1 MVTGAAFSGA
11 EKLAFHIKA
20 PAEQTHISYQGIAL
34 AMPKVLRN
42 HAPL

>member
-20 PAEQTHISYQGIAL
+20 SAEQLTFRIWASL
-34 AMPKVLRN
+34 
-42 HAPL
+42 